1 MEALMDQNNL
11 ERLASEK
18 MSQMSFINLMSLISS
33 YKAINMITPSNP
45 LYKYLCY
52 YAPYRPKINQKEQ
65 KVLLTEN
72 QNYASMTNAI
82 KNLQKIKQI
91 NQSLKLKE
99 KTIEFNFRLNKGLQR
114 FQKVEIKLRNDE
126 YNKTIIKIQKH
137 IRGFLKRISIIRI
150 IDYFVIEKLLSCIL
164 KIQKYYRRFA
174 YRRDFKVNHLIKLIL
189 EDRNKKS
196 DKIKEAFYSYKSK
209 LESKKKLFINAVLK
223 ERNEKILFLQG
234 FFKARFSHNNINQ
247 LLLSEKSKYIL
258 TYPHYAKKVQLKL
271 FFDHKLK
278 VSKIFD
284 FEYCSI
290 RKMFLLKINHSDV
303 KPGKYF
309 VQFIV
314 DNYINSDD
322 RYPLVEGKD
331 GHYYNIIEFLQKGQ
345 NPYGS
350 TNTIHTSINVTGTD
364 SSNNNS
370 LDSPQL
376 VSNKKF
382 PFYNNYN
389 NNNIY
394 NQRNSYFNN
403 NYDNNN
409 FYNYNG
415 FNNFN
420 NYNYGNMY
428 QKPNY
433 GRFTKEEEF
442 ISSLK
447 SNLQGKSSEFSNEF
461 SNVD

>member
-1 MEALMDQNNL
+1 MEQIQYQN
-11 ERLASEK
+11 SFEK
-18 MSQMSFINLMSLISS
+18 MANARIAKMDFLTFMQLISS
-33 YKAINMITPSNP
+33 YKTLNMFNQNNP
-45 LYKYLCY
+45 LYMYICNFI
-52 YAPYRPKINQKEQ
+52 PYTPKINKKQK
-65 KVLLTEN
+65 KLLFQN
-72 QNYASMTNAI
+72 NLNYASMTNAI
-82 KNLQKIKQI
+82 RYLSQMKKNNKFFEI
-91 NQSLKLKE
+91 NE
-99 KTIEFNFRLNKGLQR
+99 KTIQL
-114 FQKVEIKLRNDE
+114 
-126 YNKTIIKIQKH
+126 
-137 IRGFLKRISIIRI
+137 RGFLKRISIIRI
-150 IDYFVIEKLLSCIL
+150 IDYFIIQKLLSCIL
-164 KIQKYYRRFA
+164 KIQKHYRRFA
-174 YRRDFKVNHLIKLIL
+174 CRRDFKVNHLIRLIL
-189 EDRNKKS
+189 KDRIKKS
-196 DKIKEAFYSYKSK
+196 DKLKEAFRSYKSK
-209 LESKKKLFINAVLK
+209 IEAKQKLFINAVLK

-234 FFKARFSHNNINQ
+234 FFKARFAHNNLNQ
-247 LLLSEKSKYIL
+247 LLQSEKSKYII
-258 TYPHYAKKVQLKL
+258 TYPYYAKKVQLKL

-278 VSKIFD
+278 VSKVFD

-290 RKMFLLKINHSDV
+290 RKMFLLKINHSDL

-309 VQFIV
+309 CQLIV

-331 GHYYNIIEFLQKGQ
+331 GHYYNIIEFIQKGQ

-389 NNNIY
+389 NNNVY
-394 NQRNSYFNN
+394 NHRNSFLNN
-403 NYDNNN
+403 NY
-409 FYNYNG
+409 NG
-415 FNNFN
+415 NNFN
-420 NYNYGNMY
+420 NYNGFNTFNNFNYGNIY

-433 GRFTKEEEF
+433 GRFSKEEEF

-461 SNVD
+461 SNLD

>member
-1 MEALMDQNNL
+1 MEQIQYQN
-11 ERLASEK
+11 SFEK
-18 MSQMSFINLMSLISS
+18 MANARIAKMDFLTFMQLISS
-33 YKAINMITPSNP
+33 YKTLNMFNQNNP
-45 LYKYLCY
+45 LYMYICY
-52 YAPYRPKINQKEQ
+52 FIPYTPKINKKQK
-65 KVLLTEN
+65 KLLFQN
-72 QNYASMTNAI
+72 NLNYASMTNAI
-82 KNLQKIKQI
+82 RYLTQMRKMNKYLDI
-91 NQSLKLKE
+91 KE
-99 KTIEFNFRLNKGLQR
+99 KTIQFNLRNCKNLQR

-150 IDYFVIEKLLSCIL
+150 IDYFIIQKLLSCIL
-164 KIQKYYRRFA
+164 KIQKQYRRFA
-174 YRRDFKVNHLIKLIL
+174 YRRDFKVNHLIRLIL
-189 EDRNKKS
+189 KDRIKKS
-196 DKIKEAFYSYKSK
+196 DKLKEAFRSYKSK
-209 LESKKKLFINAVLK
+209 IEAKQKLFINAVLK

-234 FFKARFSHNNINQ
+234 FFKARFAHNNLNQ
-247 LLLSEKSKYIL
+247 LLQSEKSKYII
-258 TYPHYAKKVQLKL
+258 TYPYYAKKVQLKL

-278 VSKIFD
+278 VSKVFD

-290 RKMFLLKINHSDV
+290 RKMFLLKINYSDL

-309 VQFIV
+309 CQLIV

-331 GHYYNIIEFLQKGQ
+331 GHYYNIIEFIQKGK

-389 NNNIY
+389 NNNVY
-394 NQRNSYFNN
+394 NHRNSFLNN
-403 NYDNNN
+403 NY
-409 FYNYNG
+409 NG
-415 FNNFN
+415 NNFN
-420 NYNYGNMY
+420 NYNGFNTFNNFNYGNIY

-433 GRFTKEEEF
+433 GRLSKEEEF

-461 SNVD
+461 SNLD

>member
-1 MEALMDQNNL
+1 MEQIQIQNPFEKMANSRISKMDFLTFMELISTYKTLNMFDQNN
-11 ERLASEK
+11 
-18 MSQMSFINLMSLISS
+18 
-33 YKAINMITPSNP
+33 P
-45 LYKYLCY
+45 LYMYICY
-52 YAPYRPKINQKEQ
+52 FVPYTPKINQKQ
-65 KVLLTEN
+65 KKLLFQN
-72 QNYASMTNAI
+72 NLNYASMTNAI
-82 KNLQKIKQI
+82 RYLTQMRKMNKYLDI
-91 NQSLKLKE
+91 KE
-99 KTIEFNFRLNKGLQR
+99 KTMNCKNLQR

-428 QKPNY
+428 QKP
-433 GRFTKEEEF
+433 
-442 ISSLK
+442 
-447 SNLQGKSSEFSNEF
+447 SEFSNEF

>member
-1 MEALMDQNNL
+1 MEQIQFQNPFEKMANSRISKMDFLTFMELISTYKTLNMFDQNN
-11 ERLASEK
+11 
-18 MSQMSFINLMSLISS
+18 
-33 YKAINMITPSNP
+33 P
-45 LYKYLCY
+45 LYMYICY
-52 YAPYRPKINQKEQ
+52 FVPYTPKINQKQ
-65 KVLLTEN
+65 KKLLFQN
-72 QNYASMTNAI
+72 NLNYASMTNAI
-82 KNLQKIKQI
+82 RYLTQMRKMNKYLDI
-91 NQSLKLKE
+91 KE
-99 KTIEFNFRLNKGLQR
+99 KTIRFNLRNCKNLQR

>member
-1 MEALMDQNNL
+1 MEQIQYQN
-11 ERLASEK
+11 SFEK
-18 MSQMSFINLMSLISS
+18 MANARIAKMDFLTFMQLISS
-33 YKAINMITPSNP
+33 YKTLNMFNQNNP
-45 LYKYLCY
+45 LYMYICY
-52 YAPYRPKINQKEQ
+52 FIPYTPKINKKQK
-65 KVLLTEN
+65 KLLFQN
-72 QNYASMTNAI
+72 NLNYASMTNAI
-82 KNLQKIKQI
+82 RYLSQMKKN
-91 NQSLKLKE
+91 
-99 KTIEFNFRLNKGLQR
+99 NKFFENCKNLQR

-150 IDYFVIEKLLSCIL
+150 IDYFIIQKLLSCIL
-164 KIQKYYRRFA
+164 KIQKQYRRFA
-174 YRRDFKVNHLIKLIL
+174 YRRDFKVNHLIRLIL
-189 EDRNKKS
+189 KDRIKKS
-196 DKIKEAFYSYKSK
+196 DKLKEAFRSYKSK
-209 LESKKKLFINAVLK
+209 IEAKQKLFINAVLK

-234 FFKARFSHNNINQ
+234 FFKARFAHNNLNQ
-247 LLLSEKSKYIL
+247 LLQSEKSKYII
-258 TYPHYAKKVQLKL
+258 TYPYYAKKVQLKL

-278 VSKIFD
+278 VSKVFD

-290 RKMFLLKINHSDV
+290 RKMFLLKINYSDL

-309 VQFIV
+309 CQLIV

-331 GHYYNIIEFLQKGQ
+331 GHYYNIIEFIQKGK

-389 NNNIY
+389 NNNVY
-394 NQRNSYFNN
+394 NHRNSFLNN
-403 NYDNNN
+403 NY
-409 FYNYNG
+409 NG
-415 FNNFN
+415 NNFN
-420 NYNYGNMY
+420 NYNGFNTFNNFNYGNIY

-433 GRFTKEEEF
+433 GRLSKEEEF

-461 SNVD
+461 SNLD

>member
-1 MEALMDQNNL
+1 MEQIQYQN
-11 ERLASEK
+11 SFEK
-18 MSQMSFINLMSLISS
+18 MANARIAKMDFLTFMQLISS
-33 YKAINMITPSNP
+33 YKTLNMFNQNNP
-45 LYKYLCY
+45 LYMYICNFI
-52 YAPYRPKINQKEQ
+52 PYTPKINKKQK
-65 KVLLTEN
+65 KLLFQN
-72 QNYASMTNAI
+72 NLNYASMTNAI
-82 KNLQKIKQI
+82 RYLTQMRKMNKYLDI
-91 NQSLKLKE
+91 KE
-99 KTIEFNFRLNKGLQR
+99 KTIQFNLRNCKNLQR

-150 IDYFVIEKLLSCIL
+150 IDYFIIQKLLSCIL
-164 KIQKYYRRFA
+164 KIQKQYRRFA
-174 YRRDFKVNHLIKLIL
+174 YRRDFKVNHLIRLIL
-189 EDRNKKS
+189 KDRIKKS
-196 DKIKEAFYSYKSK
+196 DKLKEAFRSYKSK
-209 LESKKKLFINAVLK
+209 IEAKQKLFINAVLK

-234 FFKARFSHNNINQ
+234 FFKARFAHNNLNQ
-247 LLLSEKSKYIL
+247 LLQSEKSKYII
-258 TYPHYAKKVQLKL
+258 TYPYYAKKVQLKL

-278 VSKIFD
+278 VSKVFD

-290 RKMFLLKINHSDV
+290 RKMFLLKINYSDL

-309 VQFIV
+309 CQLIV

-331 GHYYNIIEFLQKGQ
+331 GHYYNIIEFIQKGK

-389 NNNIY
+389 NNNVY
-394 NQRNSYFNN
+394 NHRNSFLNN
-403 NYDNNN
+403 NY
-409 FYNYNG
+409 NG
-415 FNNFN
+415 NNFN
-420 NYNYGNMY
+420 NYNGFNTFNNFNYGNIY

-433 GRFTKEEEF
+433 GRLSKEEEF

-461 SNVD
+461 SNLD

>member
-1 MEALMDQNNL
+1 MEQIQFQNPFEKMANSRISKMDFLTFMELISTYKTLNMFDQNN
-11 ERLASEK
+11 
-18 MSQMSFINLMSLISS
+18 
-33 YKAINMITPSNP
+33 P
-45 LYKYLCY
+45 LYMYICY
-52 YAPYRPKINQKEQ
+52 FVPYTPKINQKQ
-65 KVLLTEN
+65 KKLLFQN
-72 QNYASMTNAI
+72 NLNYASMTNAI
-82 KNLQKIKQI
+82 RYLTQMRKMNKYLDI
-91 NQSLKLKE
+91 KE
-99 KTIEFNFRLNKGLQR
+99 KTIQFNLRNCKNLQR

-290 RKMFLLKINHSDV
+290 
-303 KPGKYF
+303 
-309 VQFIV
+309 
-314 DNYINSDD
+314 
-322 RYPLVEGKD
+322 
-331 GHYYNIIEFLQKGQ
+331 
-345 NPYGS
+345 
-350 TNTIHTSINVTGTD
+350 
-364 SSNNNS
+364 
-370 LDSPQL
+370 
-376 VSNKKF
+376 
-382 PFYNNYN
+382 
-389 NNNIY
+389 
-394 NQRNSYFNN
+394 
-403 NYDNNN
+403 
-409 FYNYNG
+409 
-415 FNNFN
+415 
-420 NYNYGNMY
+420 
-428 QKPNY
+428 
-433 GRFTKEEEF
+433 
-442 ISSLK
+442 
-447 SNLQGKSSEFSNEF
+447 
-461 SNVD
+461 